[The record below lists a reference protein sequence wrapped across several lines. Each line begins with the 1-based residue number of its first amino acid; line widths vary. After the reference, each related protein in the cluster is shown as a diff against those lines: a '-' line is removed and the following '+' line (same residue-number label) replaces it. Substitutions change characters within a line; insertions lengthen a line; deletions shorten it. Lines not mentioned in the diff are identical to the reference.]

1 MPDCVHVI
9 LSGQPIGK
17 GRPRFTRQGRT
28 YTPTKTKEY
37 EQKLK
42 AAAIEAMKDQDREP
56 TELPCRVQILAQ
68 FEIPKSW
75 PKYKKNAALLNEGN
89 YKPGKPD
96 IDNIAKAALDAMN
109 GVVFKDDAL
118 VHTLEVRKRYGQPL
132 LIATVFFDE

>member
-28 YTPTKTKEY
+28 YTPAKTKEY

-109 GVVFKDDAL
+109 GIVFKDDAL
-118 VHTLEVRKRYGQPL
+118 VSKLEVEKRYGQPL

>member
-1 MPDCVHVI
+1 MVNCVHVV

-17 GRPRFTRQGRT
+17 GRPRFTRAGRT
-28 YTPTKTKEY
+28 YTPAKTKAY
-37 EQKLK
+37 ELELRRV
-42 AAAIEAMKDQDREP
+42 ALEAMRDAEIKP
-56 TELPCRVQILAQ
+56 TEVPCRVSILAQ

-75 PKYKKNAALLNEGN
+75 PKHKQQAALLKGSI

-109 GVVFKDDAL
+109 GIVFKDDAL
-118 VHTLEVRKRYGQPL
+118 VSKLEVEKRYGQPL

>member
-1 MPDCVHVI
+1 MIDCVHVI

-28 YTPTKTKEY
+28 YTPAKTKDY
-37 EQKLK
+37 EQKLRQ
-42 AAAIEAMKDQDREP
+42 AAIEAMKDHDREP
-56 TELPCRVQILAQ
+56 TEMPCRVVILAQ

-75 PKYKKNAALLNEGN
+75 PKYKKNAALTGEGN

-118 VHTLEVRKRYGQPL
+118 VSKLEVEKRYGQPL